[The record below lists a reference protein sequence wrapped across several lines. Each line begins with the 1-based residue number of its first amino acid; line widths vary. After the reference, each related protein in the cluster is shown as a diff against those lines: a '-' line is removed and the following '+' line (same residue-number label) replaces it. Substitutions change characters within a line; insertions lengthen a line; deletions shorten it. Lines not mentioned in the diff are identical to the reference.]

1 MMAETQIVRIQVIS
15 DLHTEAGPFAEPD
28 PSDLATGADI
38 VILAGDIARA
48 PDAVAV
54 AARMFPDVPLVS
66 VSGNHENYDTGM
78 TIDEGIDAMR
88 RAALGHASAECR
100 PVHVLEDEEAVVEVR
115 GISLRFLGSCTW
127 TDFALFGD
135 PVRDRMIVERGLND
149 FRLIRGRS
157 VNLLGL
163 FLGRGATP
171 FHTSEWLDRHDASRE
186 FLRSRLAVPHD
197 GPTVVVTH
205 HLPSMRSVAQQYRKS
220 RLSAGFASRLDD
232 LVGMGATLWVHG
244 HTHSSHM
251 WRAPGGTLVACNPA
265 GYADLTHAGAVVREN
280 ARFDPRLVIDIRRG
294 GPDGLWRAGREPARR
309 ARTQG

>member
-115 GISLRFLGSCTW
+115 GISLRFLGSCTSLCSPH
-127 TDFALFGD
+127 TSQMSHHLSYYRLNQSCLLLRLHGPAPC
-135 PVRDRMIVERGLND
+135 PVTAAAHAAPAHEEGKGGPGERGGD
-149 FRLIRGRS
+149 
-157 VNLLGL
+157 
-163 FLGRGATP
+163 
-171 FHTSEWLDRHDASRE
+171 
-186 FLRSRLAVPHD
+186 
-197 GPTVVVTH
+197 
-205 HLPSMRSVAQQYRKS
+205 
-220 RLSAGFASRLDD
+220 
-232 LVGMGATLWVHG
+232 
-244 HTHSSHM
+244 
-251 WRAPGGTLVACNPA
+251 
-265 GYADLTHAGAVVREN
+265 
-280 ARFDPRLVIDIRRG
+280 
-294 GPDGLWRAGREPARR
+294 
-309 ARTQG
+309 